1 MSEIKIKIENLY
13 KIFGSRPRE
22 YTDIVRDGVD
32 KDELLSKYNH
42 VLGLDN
48 ISLDIKEHS
57 IQVVMGLSGSG
68 KSTLIRH
75 INRLI
80 EPTEGTVTVDGED
93 ITKLNKMDL
102 LEFRRNKTG
111 MVFQRF
117 ALFPHQNILDNVQF
131 GLSIKNLDKSDSI
144 ERAMYWIEKVGLTG
158 FENKFPNQLS
168 GGMQQRVGLARALAT
183 DPDILLMDEAFSA
196 LDPLIR
202 TDMQDQLL
210 DLQKNLNKT
219 IMFITHDLDEA
230 LKLGDRIA
238 ILNGGKLVQDGNA
251 EEILLKPA
259 DQYVANFVKDVNRIK
274 VLKIKTI
281 LDQGGERANSNP
293 TVNVN
298 DSIENCLPAIL
309 ESQSGLNVI
318 DEKNNFV
325 GSVSKNKII
334 DIIINKKPTNLSII
348 LALVLIILRIFL

>member
-48 ISLDIKEHS
+48 ISIDIKEHS

-93 ITKLNKMDL
+93 ITKLSKMDL

-117 ALFPHQNILDNVQF
+117 ALVPHQNILDNVQF
-131 GLSIKNLDKSDSI
+131 GLSIKNLDKSESI

-334 DIIINKKPTNLSII
+334 DILQKSKD
-348 LALVLIILRIFL
+348 